1 MHMSPDV
8 KTFEGYPIRCIN
20 GIPSG
25 ECSSAATT
33 ADEAVM
39 SRSSETISNNAFH
52 VRGKNKF
59 RFDRT
64 CEIRVLNHYGK
75 EINTKLLLFMGAG
88 VLSWGLE
95 GIDLERMEKANSY
108 SLEMLIKIS

>member
-1 MHMSPDV
+1 MSPDV

-20 GIPSG
+20 GMPSG

-39 SRSSETISNNAFH
+39 SRSSETISNDPFH
-52 VRGKNKF
+52 VCGKNKF
-59 RFDRT
+59 RFDRP
-64 CEIRVLNHYGK
+64 CQIRVLNDYRK

-88 VLSWGLE
+88 VSSWGSE
-95 GIDLERMEKANSY
+95 GIDLKRTEKANSY
-108 SLEMLIKIS
+108 HLELLIKIS